1 MNSPRARL
9 NELYFGDSRD
19 AVRFQALWL
28 LFDILIIGF
37 FVASPFI
44 ARGFAYLLVDY
55 LIALVLGLDL
65 AARAW
70 AFGDLRAWIKR
81 PLVWADL
88 AVLASLVI
96 PAYAAN
102 LGFLRVLRAFS
113 LIHGV
118 AFWRIVGGGRWKD
131 TPLADTTKAG
141 VNLAV
146 FVFMMAALVHTGFA
160 ARVPAVNSYMDS
172 LYFTVTALT
181 TTGFGDIVL
190 PGFWGR
196 GLSILIMIGGVS
208 LFFRLV
214 QVAMRP
220 NKVRHPC
227 ASCSLLR
234 HEPDAVHCKACGATL
249 KIEHDND

>member
-1 MNSPRARL
+1 MNLSRARL
-9 NELYFGDSRD
+9 NELYFGDTRS

-28 LFDILIIGF
+28 IFDILIIGF

-44 ARGFAYLLVDY
+44 AHGVGYLIADY

-70 AFGDLRAWIKR
+70 AFGDFRSWIKR
-81 PLVWADL
+81 PLVWADF
-88 AVLASLVI
+88 AVFASFVV
-96 PAYAAN
+96 PTYAAN

-118 AFWRIVGGGRWKD
+118 AFWRVLAGGRWQNTSFSD
-131 TPLADTTKAG
+131 TVKAG
-141 VNLAV
+141 ANLGV
-146 FVFMMAALVHTGFA
+146 FVFMMASLVHTGFA
-160 ARVPAVNSYMDS
+160 ARVPALTSYIDS

-190 PGFWGR
+190 PGPWGR

-220 NKVRHPC
+220 NKVRFPC
-227 ASCSLLR
+227 EACGLQR
-234 HEPDAVHCKACGATL
+234 HEPDAVHCKACGAL
-249 KIEHDND
+249 LRIEHDND